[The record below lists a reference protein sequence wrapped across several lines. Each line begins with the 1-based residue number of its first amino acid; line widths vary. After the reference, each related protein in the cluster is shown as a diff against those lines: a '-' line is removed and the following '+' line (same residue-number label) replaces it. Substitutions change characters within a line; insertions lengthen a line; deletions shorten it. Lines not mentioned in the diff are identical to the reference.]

1 MKNLVLGSSG
11 LIGSY
16 LLGYLDYKDEEHIE
30 LDIKNSPFQDLRDP
44 TLIVHDKFMQADF
57 VYFLAFDVGGSKY
70 LNSNQNTCQFIQNNL
85 RIMDNTFELLDK
97 YKKPFLFVSSQMAS
111 LEESA
116 YGNLKLVGEKYT
128 QSLRGKIARL
138 WNVYGVQD
146 EGDKAY
152 VITDF
157 IRSALTKGKITMRTD
172 GSEKRQFLHAD
183 DCCGAL
189 HKLANSDLQDVDIS
203 SFEWTTIL
211 DLAKM
216 IAEKTG
222 AVIETS
228 TNKDSVQRARLAEP
242 RRDILSI
249 WKPYIDLNLGL
260 NLTIWNYMKD
270 GVGKDENLG
279 V

>member
-16 LLGYLDYKDEEHIE
+16 LVDYLDYENEEYIE

-70 LNSNQNTCQFIQNNL
+70 LNSKQNTIEFIRNNMQ
-85 RIMDNTFELLDK
+85 IMENTFELLDK
-97 YKKPFLFVSSQMAS
+97 YKKPFIFVSSQMAS

-128 QSLRGKIARL
+128 YALNGITAKL
-138 WNVYGVQD
+138 WNVYGQQE
-146 EGDKAY
+146 EGQKAY
-152 VITDF
+152 VVTDF
-157 IRSALTKGKITMRTD
+157 IRSALNGAIHMRTD
-172 GSEKRQFLHAD
+172 GSERRQFLHAT
-183 DCCGAL
+183 DCAKAL
-189 HKLANSDLQDVDIS
+189 HTLAKLDQPGKYDVT
-203 SFEWTTIL
+203 SFEWTSIL

-228 TNKDSVQRARLAEP
+228 GNKDSVQRARLEEP
-242 RRDILSI
+242 NKAILDIWQPTISLEQG
-249 WKPYIDLNLGL
+249 IDGL
-260 NLTIWNYMKD
+260 INYYK
-270 GVGKDENLG
+270 GRKK
-279 V
+279 

>member
-16 LLGYLDYKDEEHIE
+16 LLDYLDYKEEEHIE

-44 TLIVHDKFMQADF
+44 TLIVQDKFMQADF

-70 LNSNQNTCQFIQNNL
+70 LNSNQNTYQFIQNNL
-85 RIMDNTFELLDK
+85 RIMDNTFELLAK
-97 YKKPFLFVSSQMAS
+97 YQLPFIFVSSQMAS

-128 QSLRGKIARL
+128 QSLGGKIARL

-152 VITDF
+152 VVTDF

-189 HKLANSDLQDVDIS
+189 YKLANSDLQDVDIS

-211 DLAKM
+211 DLAKL
-216 IAEKTG
+216 IASKTG

-228 TNKDSVQRARLAEP
+228 TNRDSVQRARLAEP
-242 RRDILSI
+242 RRDILDI
-249 WKPYIDLNLGL
+249 WKPYINLNLGL

-270 GVGKDENLG
+270 GVGKG
-279 V
+279 C

>member
-16 LLGYLDYKDEEHIE
+16 LLDGLDYYDEDHIE
-30 LDIKNSPFQDLRDP
+30 LDIKNSPHQDLRDP
-44 TLIVHDKFMQADF
+44 TLIVHDKFIEADF

-70 LNSNQNTCQFIQNNL
+70 LNSNQNTLEFIRNNMQ
-85 RIMDNTFELLDK
+85 IMENTFELLDK
-97 YKKPFLFVSSQMAS
+97 YKKPFIFVSSQMAS

-128 QSLRGKIARL
+128 QALGGKVARL

-146 EGDKAY
+146 AGDKAY
-152 VITDF
+152 VVTDF
-157 IRSALTKGKITMRTD
+157 IRSALTTGKITMRTD

-183 DCCGAL
+183 DCIRAL
-189 HKLANSDLQDVDIS
+189 YELSKSDMQNVDVS

-216 IAEKTG
+216 IATKTG

-228 TNKDSVQRARLAEP
+228 ANKDSVQRARLEEP
-242 RRDILSI
+242 RRDILQI
-249 WKPYIDLNLGL
+249 WQPCISLNLGL
-260 NLTIWNYMKD
+260 NLTLYNYKLL
-270 GVGKDENLG
+270 GK